1 MNKDQLTIKNLGR
14 IALIAFLGF
23 GLASCASLK
32 NYLNSSTTKLTS
44 NSLAAASV
52 LRAQGITIM
61 GSTEGG
67 NYLITP
73 TKISGKI
80 LSVVL
85 PSNGEEDEGIV
96 PFGSG
101 RPDIAPAQST
111 LYDFDLSQITTL
123 HQDTIG
129 MKPGFKGGNCDQI
142 ILLFGYFDVEFKQGT
157 TGKKIRFCYGD
168 SDPYLRGDKLI
179 YNPNGLATNHYYWY
193 STAEGFVDSVTG
205 TRPSGAC
212 YNYFVQS
219 FTDPVRPNMH
229 YYMLGAQLRNNR
241 DYDGT
246 TKNYIT
252 LSKSI
257 IENDNLYFTVDF
269 DVDNAVVFTGITSEA
284 EFQALTDTQLIEKF
298 DMKQNTSRWGQSN
311 LYCSISFEAIAKY

>member
-1 MNKDQLTIKNLGR
+1 MKRLNFKTQS
-14 IALIAFLGF
+14 LIVF
-23 GLASCASLK
+23 GLIVVFGVGMIGCASLK

-44 NSLAAASV
+44 DSLAAASA

-61 GSTEGG
+61 GSREGS

-85 PSNGEEDEGIV
+85 PSTGGEDEGIV
-96 PFGSG
+96 PFGAG

-111 LYDFDLSQITTL
+111 LYDFDLSQVTTL

-129 MKPGFKGGNCDQI
+129 LKPGFKGGICEWI

-157 TGKKIRFCYGD
+157 TDKKIRFCYGD

-179 YNPNGLATNHYYWY
+179 YNPNSLTTGHYYWY
-193 STAEGFVDSVTG
+193 STAEGFVDSVGG

-219 FTDPVRPNMH
+219 FSDPVRPNMH

-246 TKNYIT
+246 TRNYIT

-269 DVDNAVVFTGITSEA
+269 DVNNAVLFSGITSEA
-284 EFQALTDTQLIEKF
+284 EFQALSDTQLIEKF
-298 DMKQNTSRWGQSN
+298 DMKQNTSRWGTSD
-311 LYCSISFEAIAKY
+311 LYCSISFEAVPKY